1 MISKLDPTTDLR
13 TTHETRIRRPGLSLL
28 GRLSVGQKLA
38 LSAATFALPIVV
50 IVSLLASEQQQ
61 ALNFV
66 RSEQR
71 GAQYLPS
78 LETVLKNMQLHRRA
92 SSKFLNGD
100 AEQKATLTSLDAQI
114 DQGIAQ
120 LESTNTGLGD
130 EFQLGA
136 DIGALK
142 TAWTRLKSQVSNQ
155 TITADKSTDAHTALL
170 SENITQAFANV
181 SHASQISLD
190 PSVDGYYLGLL
201 STERLPDALPTIGVT
216 RTLGSAAIT
225 AGTPL
230 TEVQRTEYLNAL
242 DQAQGARHE
251 VDEAVKYLLP
261 ALPQDVRAQYEAAY
275 KQFDDN
281 NAILLKTF
289 EENILAPGGTTISA
303 ADFKKISDSSTSAQF
318 DFFERTISLLG
329 QRLTDREASETRQRL
344 LSLGL
349 SLLAVLLASALLFLI
364 ARAITRPL
372 GQLAD
377 ASTRLAGGDLNASVP
392 VTTRDEVGTVS
403 GAFNSAVA
411 QLRENEVRNE
421 QARVEAQQLQQN
433 IGQFLDVTMDIAE
446 GDLTKR
452 GRVTEDVLGNVVD
465 SINLMTEE
473 LGQVLRDVQRA
484 SNSVTGGSV
493 DMLATTSDIQASAQ
507 LTANEA
513 QQVARQVQQ
522 VIVQIRDMATS
533 AQASADSA
541 RQALLASQQ
550 GQQAVAGTLEGMQNI
565 RREVQ
570 GVAKRIKGLGDRS
583 LEIQEIV
590 DTISQIASQTNLLA
604 LNAAI
609 EAAGAGEAGSRFAIV
624 ADEVRKLADNSAQA
638 TGRIANLI
646 RTVQTEIQ
654 DVIVTVEDGTREVEQ
669 GYRIAGT
676 AGERLR
682 EIGTL
687 TQQSAQL
694 AESISNATQAQVQ
707 GMEQVGGAV
716 QEIASIA
723 DRSRSSVERGR
734 VAAEQLQNLAS
745 QLNSGLARFRLPS

>member
-1 MISKLDPTTDLR
+1 M
-13 TTHETRIRRPGLSLL
+13 
-28 GRLSVGQKLA
+28 
-38 LSAATFALPIVV
+38 
-50 IVSLLASEQQQ
+50 
-61 ALNFV
+61 
-66 RSEQR
+66 
-71 GAQYLPS
+71 
-78 LETVLKNMQLHRRA
+78 
-92 SSKFLNGD
+92 
-100 AEQKATLTSLDAQI
+100 
-114 DQGIAQ
+114 
-120 LESTNTGLGD
+120 
-130 EFQLGA
+130 
-136 DIGALK
+136 
-142 TAWTRLKSQVSNQ
+142 
-155 TITADKSTDAHTALL
+155 
-170 SENITQAFANV
+170 
-181 SHASQISLD
+181 
-190 PSVDGYYLGLL
+190 
-201 STERLPDALPTIGVT
+201 
-216 RTLGSAAIT
+216 
-225 AGTPL
+225 
-230 TEVQRTEYLNAL
+230 
-242 DQAQGARHE
+242 
-251 VDEAVKYLLP
+251 
-261 ALPQDVRAQYEAAY
+261 
-275 KQFDDN
+275 
-281 NAILLKTF
+281 
-289 EENILAPGGTTISA
+289 
-303 ADFKKISDSSTSAQF
+303 
-318 DFFERTISLLG
+318 
-329 QRLTDREASETRQRL
+329 
-344 LSLGL
+344 
-349 SLLAVLLASALLFLI
+349 
-364 ARAITRPL
+364 
-372 GQLAD
+372 
-377 ASTRLAGGDLNASVP
+377 
-392 VTTRDEVGTVS
+392 
-403 GAFNSAVA
+403 
-411 QLRENEVRNE
+411 
-421 QARVEAQQLQQN
+421 
-433 IGQFLDVTMDIAE
+433 
-446 GDLTKR
+446 
-452 GRVTEDVLGNVVD
+452 
-465 SINLMTEE
+465 
-473 LGQVLRDVQRA
+473 
-484 SNSVTGGSV
+484 
-493 DMLATTSDIQASAQ
+493 
-507 LTANEA
+507 
-513 QQVARQVQQ
+513 ARQVQQ

-745 QLNSGLARFRLPS
+745 ELNSGLARFRLPS